1 MYNKKGDY
9 GLPIY
14 FTPALVLFIL
24 VLFIFSFLFF
34 AADLI
39 NSPNLIIKSQT
50 YQDSGKLMVMLRSQ
64 VTIDNN
70 NITIAEL
77 VSLAQDNP
85 KYKES
90 LNTELNRLLLKLP
103 KPPRKEELSEVS
115 FLTPS
120 SVKSSLQKANWNL
133 DIVIQEQ
140 TLHLGEE
147 QTLGTNYFLQST
159 VIPISNNRTA
169 KLSLYLDCFSC
180 SKEGIDA
187 IA

>member
-103 KPPRKEELSEVS
+103 KPPRKEEITELS
-115 FLTPS
+115 F
-120 SVKSSLQKANWNL
+120 
-133 DIVIQEQ
+133 
-140 TLHLGEE
+140 
-147 QTLGTNYFLQST
+147 
-159 VIPISNNRTA
+159 
-169 KLSLYLDCFSC
+169 
-180 SKEGIDA
+180 
-187 IA
+187 